1 MSDEKEDERRK
12 STGLELRDYVAFV
25 IASMQTTLLPIV
37 ILIVVMILLLLF
49 LRP

>member
-12 STGLELRDYVAFV
+12 GNHLELRDYVAFV

-37 ILIVVMILLLLF
+37 ILIVVLILLLLF